1 MKHQRG
7 EREVVR
13 QWRILNAL
21 MAEPQPM
28 TRTVLSERLGVPRK
42 TIGRDIATLEEA
54 FFQIEVETRG
64 QTAHYSLHPDFKH
77 PPAIPLSLEELA
89 ALYVARAQVAQIA
102 ASPYEAALAS
112 AFAKIQVG
120 VPKSV
125 RDFCDRL
132 AGLAARQVRGR
143 PKASPRPE
151 VLAALNLA
159 ILEGRRATIR
169 YRPHGAIEAVVLEMA
184 PQQLRAYRD
193 TLYAIC
199 WSPEKKAY
207 RTLAA
212 ERIDAVDPLD
222 RFFPRRDEDEIEAE
236 YASAF
241 GFYTGTPFRFV
252 VRFAAALA
260 SYIEDR
266 EWHSTEW
273 IEHLGD
279 GGILYSADAAGK
291 LEIKS
296 WVLGFGAGA
305 TILEPEWL
313 RREIADEV
321 EAMRS
326 AYLSR

>member
-1 MKHQRG
+1 MTHQRG
-7 EREVVR
+7 ERDVVR

-21 MAEPQPM
+21 MVEPQPK
-28 TRTVLSERLGVPRK
+28 TRRELADRFGVDPK
-42 TIGRDIATLEEA
+42 TIGRDIAALEEA
-54 FFQIEVETRG
+54 FFQIEMETRG

-89 ALYVARAQVAQIA
+89 ALYVARAEVAQIA

-112 AFAKIQVG
+112 AFDKIQIG
-120 VPKSV
+120 VPKPV

-132 AGLAARQVRGR
+132 AALAARQVRGR

-169 YRPHGAIEAVVLEMA
+169 YRPRGAIEAILLEMA
-184 PQQLRAYRD
+184 PQQLRGYRD

-207 RTLAA
+207 RTLAT
-212 ERIDAVDPLD
+212 ERIDAVEPLD
-222 RFFPRRDEDEIEAE
+222 RFFPRRDEDEIEE
-236 YASAF
+236 EFASAF
-241 GFYTGTPFRFV
+241 GFYTGKPFRFV
-252 VRFAAALA
+252 VRFAPALA

-266 EWHSTEW
+266 EWHVTERT
-273 IEHLGD
+273 ERLED
-279 GGILYSADAAGK
+279 GGILYTAVAAGR
-291 LEIKS
+291 LEIKA
-296 WVLGFGAGA
+296 WVLGFGANA

-313 RREIADEV
+313 RREVAADIET
-321 EAMRS
+321 MKR
-326 AYLSR
+326 AYNSP